1 MVVSAGTPLSSSA
14 RGAAV
19 KAVNCPNCGASLTIH
34 SMGRA
39 VALVCDHC
47 HAILDAKD
55 PLLRILQT
63 FKAGSEEDHPL
74 IPLGTRGKWRGADW
88 EVIGFQRRSITVFG
102 VTYSWH
108 EYVLFNPFKGFR
120 YLTEYEGHWNDLS
133 PVSAAPEVAYQ
144 TSATYLG
151 KTYRHF
157 QTASTVTRFV
167 TGEFPWEV
175 RVGERAEVTDYIDP
189 PYVLSSEKTGN
200 EITWSS
206 GEYVYGQDLWKA
218 FRLEGVPPTPV
229 GVYENQPSP
238 LRATTKSIWI
248 TFGVLALLLLWMMVF
263 TEIESQQ
270 TTVFEQ
276 SYIFDTS
283 STGESSFVTPVFKLT
298 GRTSNVQ
305 FDTYAGVQNQW
316 IYLNYALIN
325 QDTGKAYDFGRE
337 VSYYAGY
344 DSDGHWTEGGK
355 QDTVVIPSVPSGNY
369 YLRIEPESD
378 RGLGSIAYSVTVT
391 RDVPVLLLYLLAF
404 IGLLLPA
411 LLISWRTI
419 NFEQMRWAE
428 SDHPR
433 ESYFNATG
441 GSE

>member
-1 MVVSAGTPLSSSA
+1 MVVSAGTPLSSSKP
-14 RGAAV
+14 AV
-19 KAVNCPNCGASLTIH
+19 KAVNCPNCGASLTVR
-34 SMGRA
+34 SMERA
-39 VALVCDHC
+39 VSLVCDHC

-55 PLLRILQT
+55 PNLKILQT
-63 FKAGSEEDHPL
+63 FKASTDEDRPL
-74 IPLGTRGKWRGADW
+74 IPLGARGKWRGVIW

-108 EYVLFNPFKGFR
+108 EHLLFNPFKGFR

-133 PVSAAPEVAYQ
+133 PVSAAPEVAYE

-157 QTASTVTRFV
+157 QTASAVTRFV
-167 TGEFPWEV
+167 LGEFPWEV
-175 RVGERAEVTDYIDP
+175 RVGERAEVSDYIDP

-206 GEYVYGQDLWKA
+206 GEYVYGRDLWKA
-218 FRLEGVPPTPV
+218 FELEGVPPNPV

-238 LRATTKSIWI
+238 LRATTKAIWM
-248 TFGVLALLLLWMMVF
+248 TFALLATLLLWMLVF
-263 TEIESQQ
+263 NEIKSQQ
-270 TTVFEQ
+270 AKVFEQ
-276 SYIFDTS
+276 TYPFDTG
-283 STGESSFVTPVFKLT
+283 STGEASFVTPVFKLA

-305 FDTYAGVQNQW
+305 FETYAQVQDQW
-316 IYLNYALIN
+316 IYVNYALIN

-337 VSYYAGY
+337 VSYYSGY
-344 DSDGHWTEGGK
+344 DSDGHWTEGS
-355 QDTVVIPSVPSGNY
+355 QHDSVVVPSVPSGNY

-378 RGLGSIAYSVTVT
+378 RGLGIIYYTVTVT
-391 RDVPVLLLYLLAF
+391 RDVPLLLIYLLAL
-404 IGLLLPA
+404 IALLLPA

-419 NFEQMRWAE
+419 NFEQMRLAE
-428 SDHPR
+428 SDHPK
-433 ESYFNATG
+433 ESYFKATG